1 MAGASPESPTSTMKK
16 DDLKLLKDFIKEE
29 ISRNYHTTSNDP
41 NMWDDFE
48 DFQIEYYPLESGQ
61 YAVDISFK
69 NEKLTPT
76 ARFNNEAECKH
87 FARMVVDK
95 HRVTA
100 MNHQL

>member
-1 MAGASPESPTSTMKK
+1 MKK
-16 DDLKLLKDFIKEE
+16 DDLKLIQLFVEE
-29 ISRNYHTTSNDP
+29 IGRNYHTTSNDP

-69 NEKLTPT
+69 NKKLTPT
-76 ARFNNEAECKH
+76 ARFNTEPECKH

-100 MNHQL
+100 MNNEL